1 MKKKIL
7 VILAAGMGSRFG
19 GPKQLYPVGP
29 NGEFIMDY
37 SIYSAIK
44 YGFTKVVFVTRE
56 EILDQLKNSIG
67 KRIEGKIEVSY
78 VLQDINNIPQGFS
91 VPEERKKPWGTA
103 HAVYSAKKEIDSN
116 FAVITSDDFY
126 GDEGFKDLSKALDD
140 DTCCVIGY
148 KLGDTLSNNGAVKR
162 GIIISEDGVIK
173 EIIESSCY
181 YDDDTKKVI
190 CTPLDESKP
199 EMKLDVDNSVSM
211 LMNGFTKDIINVLD
225 KEIINSFN
233 NNKDKLDSFEFMMP
247 DIMDLEIKRGKTI
260 LDIPTNSKWIGLTYQ
275 EDIDELKSYLNK
287 IIKEGVYPNNL
298 W

>member
-56 EILDQLKNSIG
+56 ELLDQLKNSIG

-260 LDIPTNSKWIGLTYQ
+260 FL
-275 EDIDELKSYLNK
+275 
-287 IIKEGVYPNNL
+287 
-298 W
+298 

>member
-247 DIMDLEIKRGKTI
+247 DIMDLEIKRGRTI